1 MSTPDDL
8 RPVTTSPHLDNLTVL
23 GWAEHER
30 AAATA
35 RACEMLGIPAALPVP
50 ERLPALDLRAAEG
63 LLRDVEEYLREVFG
77 NATAPA
83 PAPHP
88 RPVVHRGGAAD
99 RSIRDA
105 A

>member
-1 MSTPDDL
+1 MSTSDDL
-8 RPVTTSPHLDNLTVL
+8 RPVTTSPHLDNLTVQ
-23 GWAEHER
+23 GRAEHER

-50 ERLPALDLRAAEG
+50 ERLPTLDQRAAEG

-77 NATAPA
+77 NATAPT

-88 RPVVHRGGAAD
+88 RPLTLPGAAAD